1 MNQYATI
8 GGGEPVKPPILFI
21 HGAFTRAGRWQSWL
35 TYFRSAGYTCAAPS
49 LPAHDPPD
57 RRKLAAL
64 TFRDYVD
71 AMVAEHARFDAP
83 PVIVGSSM
91 GGLVA
96 QHVAAETKS
105 AGLVLVSS
113 AAPWRGG
120 GRIGAMPWALP
131 YLLPVATGRPLR
143 GSKRAARKLVLHDL
157 SDTERNHL
165 LDIFADESGK
175 AYRTMILGS
184 APIAKGAVKC
194 PVLCISAGGDRL
206 FRPVVARRLAAF
218 YNADHVVVPGAGHT
232 LVGGGQLVPIA
243 DTILR
248 WIEGLHARPY
258 LGGEDA
264 SLAERAIV

>member
-1 MNQYATI
+1 MNQYSAI
-8 GGGEPVKPPILFI
+8 GAGDPVKPPVFFI
-21 HGAFTRAGRWQSWL
+21 HGAFTRAGRWKPWL
-35 TYFRSAGYTCAAPS
+35 SHFRAAGYACYAPS

-57 RRKLAAL
+57 RRRLAKL

-71 AMVAEHARFDAP
+71 AMVEEVRALDMP
-83 PVIVGSSM
+83 PIIVGSSM

-96 QHVAAETKS
+96 QHVAARTNP

-120 GRIGAMPWALP
+120 GRMGAVPWAIS
-131 YLLPVATGRPLR
+131 YFLPVVTGRPLR

-157 SDTERNHL
+157 SDAERDHL

-175 AYRTMILGS
+175 AYRTMLLGS

-206 FRPVVARRLAAF
+206 FRPVVAERLAAF
-218 YNADHVVVPGAGHT
+218 YDADHIVVPGAGHT
-232 LVGGGQLVPIA
+232 LIGGGQLVPIA
-243 DTILR
+243 DEILN
-248 WIEGLHARPY
+248 WIGGLHAHPMLRRA
-258 LGGEDA
+258 A
-264 SLAERAIV
+264 SLEAAAIV